1 MYASIAGARARAA
14 RVCGGRSR
22 EAPDDGTMTR
32 RRHALT
38 VGRPRDDADG
48 DRDRARVIACERR
61 PRTTTAND
69 DRERRRRMTT
79 ANDDRERERRRRRR
93 RRRRSV
99 RARRLVSRDGRARAV
114 YVYECTLTLYIAKIT
129 HTPSTCVCVCV
140 PIHSVIYEL
149 QYTKRVSGVARV
161 GSGACRA
168 SRTPKMVDIS
178 GQSSGFT
185 YDPRTGTAGIDLSPS
200 EGFHELK
207 IKW

>member
-1 MYASIAGARARAA
+1 MRDDWYLATDARAPYTYTNAH
-14 RVCGGRSR
+14 
-22 EAPDDGTMTR
+22 E
-32 RRHALT
+32 
-38 VGRPRDDADG
+38 
-48 DRDRARVIACERR
+48 
-61 PRTTTAND
+61 
-69 DRERRRRMTT
+69 
-79 ANDDRERERRRRRR
+79 
-93 RRRRSV
+93 
-99 RARRLVSRDGRARAV
+99 
-114 YVYECTLTLYIAKIT
+114 LYILQKLHT
-129 HTPSTCVCVCV
+129 HQARVCVCV